1 MHDVNHAAW
10 VGLKH
15 TLLIGWLQWWLEV
28 GQWSKDEVPVVLWY
42 SLGQSGDH
50 ESKYRGRGLCPG
62 ASGCVP

>member
-15 TLLIGWLQWWLEV
+15 TLLIGCLQWWLERV
-28 GQWSKDEVPVVLWY
+28 KWSKDEVPVVLWY

-50 ESKYRGRGLCPG
+50 ESKYR
-62 ASGCVP
+62 V